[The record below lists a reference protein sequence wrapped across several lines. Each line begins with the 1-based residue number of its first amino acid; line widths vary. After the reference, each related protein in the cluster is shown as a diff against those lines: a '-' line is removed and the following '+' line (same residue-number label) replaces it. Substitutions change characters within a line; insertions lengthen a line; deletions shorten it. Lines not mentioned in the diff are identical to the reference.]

1 VEATGPVSAA
11 VQASRR
17 HGRLEGLQSFFGII
31 RRNHRAFAGLLILLF
46 FVLMA
51 VAGPYL
57 MPLDNTARYAQR
69 LQAPSWAHPLGTDYA
84 GRDTLAQFVHGSDD
98 VIILSLL
105 KALITVA
112 IAFFVGG
119 MAGVAGGSLDAA
131 LMFVTNIILTVPS
144 FPIMMVLSMVVTIKD
159 PFSFAL
165 VLSIW
170 SWAGLARAIRSQI
183 LSLKNREF
191 IEASRIL
198 GLGLPHI
205 VFREMLPNMAS
216 YVAYHFIMIMRNAVT
231 ASVGLMVLGLV
242 PFSPTHWGMML
253 NLAMTS
259 TGAVYGSSALIYFV
273 TPIMGIML
281 FQMGCLFFAS
291 GMEEAF
297 NPRLRTQ

>member
-1 VEATGPVSAA
+1 VEATSVVPGS
-11 VQASRR
+11 QTKRS
-17 HGRLEGLQSFFGII
+17 GRLDGLRAFLAII
-31 RRNHRAFAGLLILLF
+31 RRNHRAFAGLLILLLF
-46 FVLMA
+46 LLMA
-51 VAGPYL
+51 VAGPRLIY
-57 MPLDNTARYAQR
+57 LDNTARYSER

-84 GRDTLAQFVHGSDD
+84 GRDTLAQFVHGAND
-98 VIILSLL
+98 VVTLSILT
-105 KALITVA
+105 ALFTVG
-112 IAFFVGG
+112 IAFLVGG
-119 MAGVAGGSLDAA
+119 MAGVAGGSLDAT
-131 LMFVTNIILTVPS
+131 LMFVTNIMLTVPS
-144 FPIMMVLSMVVTIKD
+144 FPIMMVLAMVITIED
-159 PFSFAL
+159 PLSFAL

-231 ASVGLMVLGLV
+231 ASVGLMILGLV

-273 TPIMGIML
+273 TPIVGIML